1 MDRVELMKVEDTF
14 LIESI
19 GLVLAPSFDLPPEGK
34 WVNINETVT
43 IQTPEGKDI
52 SAEALFSVAHL
63 NIKDPTVSVSKRW
76 PILVSL
82 KGVSKE
88 SVPIGSTVY
97 ITQSTKQ
104 AVTGK
109 NA

>member
-1 MDRVELMKVEDTF
+1 MDKVELMKVEDTF

-43 IQTPEGKDI
+43 IGTPEGKAI
-52 SAEALFSVAHL
+52 TAEALFSVAHM
-63 NIKDPTVSVSKRW
+63 NIKDPAISVSKRW

-82 KGVSKE
+82 KGVGKE
-88 SVPIGSTVY
+88 CVPVGSVVY
-97 ITQSTKQ
+97 VTQSTKQ
-104 AVTGK
+104 AVTGQ

>member
-1 MDRVELMKVEDTF
+1 MDKVALMEVEDTF

-19 GLVLAPSFDLPPEGK
+19 GLMLAPSFDLPQEGK

-43 IQTPEGKDI
+43 IQTPEGKNL

-63 NIKDPTVSVSKRW
+63 NIKDPSISVTKRW

-82 KGVSKE
+82 KGVSKDC
-88 SVPIGSTVY
+88 VPIGSTIYV
-97 ITQSTKQ
+97 TQSTKQ
-104 AVTGK
+104 SVVGQ